1 MSRRR
6 VVTGIDAD
14 GKSIV
19 THDGPSPVHLDTGSG
34 VVDVIW
40 RTDALPPA
48 LSQDDALSPG
58 APFQREPPPG
68 GLVWRLVEFP
78 PRARTDNATDSGS
91 DNATDNATDSGDDDG
106 GDNSSDMPEAGVNP
120 DADAWHATHSLDFGV
135 VLSGEITLELDTG
148 EVRLAAGDC
157 LVQRGARHRWRNHGT
172 EPCLISFTNVS
183 AR

>member
-6 VVTGIDAD
+6 VVTGVDAD

-40 RTDALPPA
+40 RTDALPPL
-48 LSQDDALSPG
+48 LSQDDAPSVG
-58 APFQREPPPG
+58 APFEREPPPG

-78 PRARTDNATDSGS
+78 PHAPADDGS
-91 DNATDNATDSGDDDG
+91 DNDSGNG
-106 GDNSSDMPEAGVNP
+106 SDLPQTGVDRDAG
-120 DADAWHATHSLDFGV
+120 AWHATHSLDFGV

-172 EPCLISFTNVS
+172 QPCLISFTNVS